1 MMKRESGERSF
12 PIWVLFSPKHPIN
25 HDNWTPVLDEIQ
37 DKVYREMNNRIETT
51 NIYFRNTVSDS
62 RIIPNTLNWW
72 GPEVAREIETFR
84 EIVLEYKPKF
94 VFSIGAFTFEFLR
107 RVYDIKPEKG
117 PKAWSTSALG
127 EEFERSIE
135 NFDIYSTN
143 IIPLLHRVGASA
155 NFIDTHNYFCRKDG
169 ENYYRY
175 VGAKLAEKI
184 IENKDRLNIWINQT
198 SVSTNATSIAPSFIS
213 YERSS

>member
-12 PIWVLFSPKHPIN
+12 PIWVLFSPKHPID

-175 VGAKLAEKI
+175 VGNKLAEKI
-184 IENKDRLNIWINQT
+184 IENKDRLNIWIK
-198 SVSTNATSIAPSFIS
+198 
-213 YERSS
+213 